1 MAALRII
8 TKTLLWTLLCVLL
21 LPVLLAAALY
31 VPPVQ
36 RWAVQTAAR
45 YASEAT
51 GMQIS
56 IGRLGISFPLDLDL
70 NRLVVIDKSDTLVAV
85 DQAVADLDFEHVFHW
100 RIGVEALDLSRGQV
114 NIALRPDTTEKDTSK
129 TQLPPLEVN
138 IRRVALSDVRA
149 TFRTVGDTLSVF
161 ALLREATLSG
171 GDIALGPSIY
181 VVDRFEATVDSL
193 SVSALDSL
201 GQRSALFPPD
211 LSPLSYPLTPFT
223 VGLSRLSL
231 TLEPLLRFS
240 VGRFSLTTPSLC
252 AALTAAGDL
261 SAVAVDSLH
270 VWLPDQVDLWGSG
283 RASNLDRPDSLS
295 ARFDWDVHTRDLT
308 PLARRLS
315 IKDVALPP
323 MDLNAFTSVEGSRC
337 HIDAILNEGR
347 GNVRLVGDYD
357 TKDNSYKAQARINGL
372 NVRDF
377 LPRDSIGRLSASA
390 KVQGRGTD
398 PYDAATALAASL
410 SLQSLAYGSWLIDNV
425 EARASLRSH
434 RATLDLQ
441 ADNRLLKTDTKASAV
456 VLKNSIRDARL
467 DMQLER
473 ADLRALRL
481 VKDTL
486 SVAANLSATAATDF
500 RERHSLAATLS
511 DLGIETKDTVFH
523 PLPLSVDARLTPDSI
538 RARAEAGDLLLRF
551 TSADGLRRLL
561 AKVDNVNKYLKHQM
575 DESMERHH
583 PLQVDHD
590 SLKTMLP
597 TFDLNFLSGRDN
609 TLFRIVQHLRYE
621 FDEAALRLS
630 SDPVRGINGEGH
642 AYGITNGNVRLD
654 TLQLHVDHDSKGFN
668 LLSRLMNSR
677 QNATGAFRALFS
689 ASLQPA
695 AIETALEFYDAQ
707 GEKGIDLGLH
717 IVGKDSALVGHI
729 TPQNPILAYRRFT
742 VNPDNYIAL
751 DRKKHIRAD
760 FNLLA
765 DDGTQLMLFSPRE
778 QRDDV
783 LQDLTLSV
791 RRLNLGELCQVLPIV
806 MPRVS
811 GFLDGDIH
819 ALVVDTTEATVAL
832 GLEARDLVYEKAP
845 LGTVG
850 LDMVWMPNPDGTQ
863 VIDGQMTQNGRE
875 VLLLNGS
882 YWKDRETKED
892 RIDATA
898 TLQRLP
904 LLLANGFIP
913 DNLIT
918 LAGYAV
924 GHLSVTGPVSALS
937 LNGALATDSM
947 DIRSVPY
954 SVHLALPRDT
964 LHIDNSVIEMRNLR
978 AFSVVDGKKGER
990 PDLDVEHAM
999 TLNGRVD
1006 CRDLNHIKLGLR
1018 VQAENFRLIDAPRN
1032 KKAQAYGKAYVDAD
1046 VRLGGD
1052 LQKMRIGGKL
1062 RLLGKTDLT
1071 YVVTD
1076 TPLSADNKLD
1086 DLVTFVDFSDTTA
1099 VEAPVS
1105 NPMDIRLNLALAIDE
1120 AATMHVLLSEDGSDN
1135 LEIEGGG
1142 DLNFS
1147 YDPITGN
1154 RLFGRYTVLSGKL
1167 DYSLVVASLK
1177 DFKLHTGSYIEFLGD
1192 PLNPT
1197 LSLAA
1202 SQLKKA
1208 SVTEGKVT
1216 RSVNF
1221 DVGLKVTRNLKDLG
1235 LEFTIEAPEDL
1246 TCQQELSAMSTE
1258 QRGRVAVTL
1267 LATGMYVTD
1276 NYQSSGS
1283 GGGFTASGALNS
1295 FLQSQINS
1303 IAGKALKTVDIGFGM
1318 GNTTNAAGVSQT
1330 DYNFSFAKRFWGNR
1344 ISVIV
1349 GGKVSSGNQ
1358 VKNTGESIVNNIS
1371 VEYRLDNS
1379 GTRYV
1384 RAFYD
1389 REYETLM
1396 EGTVTKTGAGLV
1408 FRRKTAT
1415 LGELFLFRSK
1425 Q

>member
-1 MAALRII
+1 M
-8 TKTLLWTLLCVLL
+8 

-70 NRLVVIDKSDTLVAV
+70 NRLVVIDKCDTLVAV
-85 DQAVADLDFEHVFHW
+85 DQAIADLDFEHVFHW
-100 RIGVEALDLSRGQV
+100 RIGVEALDLARGQV

-357 TKDNSYKAQARINGL
+357 TKDNSYEAQARINGL

-481 VKDTL
+481 VEDTL
-486 SVAANLSATAATDF
+486 SVAASLSATAATDF

-551 TSADGLRRLL
+551 TSADGLKRLL

-575 DESMERHH
+575 DESMERHR

-609 TLFRIVQHLRYE
+609 TLFRIVQHLQYE

-791 RRLNLGELCQVLPIV
+791 RRLNLDELCQVLPIV

-1099 VEAPVS
+1099 VDAPVS

-1120 AATMHVLLSEDGSDN
+1120 AWRILARYRDVVDEAAYQSYAAAIDEAESEFTHRSESSLNTVAKIVGYADQLSVLGGEYMRQVKDVGNVEVDFTGLIRNPSFETKNTAGWTLTKPLNTSVAASTAAVVYPVSNLNYFTVGGEGSYVLHNSYNRLKEEGGFEKLGVGLSQQVDGLVPGIYRMTVGVGSDKGIQVTAFAGDASTTVTTDDFGKHYLSDAVVDNIRVEANTEGNCSLTIGIAPGDWYRADHFRLTYVGGLESQGGEDGIAETLAPSRTV
-1135 LEIEGGG
+1135 IKG
-1142 DLNFS
+1142 
-1147 YDPITGN
+1147 I
-1154 RLFGRYTVLSGKL
+1154 YTLQG
-1167 DYSLVVASLK
+1167 
-1177 DFKLHTGSYIEFLGD
+1177 T
-1192 PLNPT
+1192 
-1197 LSLAA
+1197 
-1202 SQLKKA
+1202 
-1208 SVTEGKVT
+1208 
-1216 RSVNF
+1216 
-1221 DVGLKVTRNLKDLG
+1221 
-1235 LEFTIEAPEDL
+1235 
-1246 TCQQELSAMSTE
+1246 
-1258 QRGRVAVTL
+1258 RVARVTQPGIYIVDGKKV
-1267 LATGMYVTD
+1267 AVRNPQEVT
-1276 NYQSSGS
+1276 
-1283 GGGFTASGALNS
+1283 AP
-1295 FLQSQINS
+1295 
-1303 IAGKALKTVDIGFGM
+1303 
-1318 GNTTNAAGVSQT
+1318 
-1330 DYNFSFAKRFWGNR
+1330 
-1344 ISVIV
+1344 
-1349 GGKVSSGNQ
+1349 
-1358 VKNTGESIVNNIS
+1358 
-1371 VEYRLDNS
+1371 
-1379 GTRYV
+1379 
-1384 RAFYD
+1384 
-1389 REYETLM
+1389 
-1396 EGTVTKTGAGLV
+1396 
-1408 FRRKTAT
+1408 
-1415 LGELFLFRSK
+1415 
-1425 Q
+1425 

>member
-1 MAALRII
+1 MAVLRII
-8 TKTLLWTLLCVLL
+8 AKTLLWTLLCILL
-21 LPVLLAAALY
+21 LPVLLAASLY

-70 NRLVVIDKSDTLVAV
+70 KSLVVIDKCDTLVAV
-85 DQAVADLDFEHVFHW
+85 DQAVADLDFEHVFQW
-100 RIGVEALDLSRGQV
+100 RIGVEALDLHHGQV

-129 TQLPPLEVN
+129 TELPPLQIN
-138 IRRVALSDVRA
+138 IRRVNLSDVRT
-149 TFRTVGDTLSVF
+149 TFRTVGDTLSLF
-161 ALLREATLSG
+161 AGLREASLSG

-193 SVSALDSL
+193 SISTLDSL
-201 GQRSALFPPD
+201 GRRSTLFPPD

-240 VGRFSLTTPSLC
+240 VGRLSLSTPSLC

-261 SAVAVDSLH
+261 QAVAVDSLH
-270 VWLPDQVDLWGSG
+270 VWLPDQLDLWGSG
-283 RASNLDRPDSLS
+283 RAAHLDRPDSLS
-295 ARFDWDVHTRDLT
+295 ARFDWDVRTRDLT

-315 IKDVALPP
+315 IQDVALPP

-337 HIDAILNEGR
+337 HIDAILREGR

-357 TKDNSYKAQARINGL
+357 ANDNSYEAQARINGL
-372 NVRDF
+372 NIRDF
-377 LPRDSIGRLSASA
+377 LPRDSIGRLTATA
-390 KVQGRGTD
+390 RVKGRGTD

-410 SLQSLAYGSWLIDNV
+410 SLGSLDYGSWFIDNV
-425 EARASLRSH
+425 EAEASLQSH
-434 RATLDLQ
+434 RARLDLR
-441 ADNRLLKTDTKASAV
+441 ADNRLLRTDAKASALI
-456 VLKNSIRDARL
+456 LKNSIRDARL

-481 VKDTL
+481 TDDTL
-486 SVAANLSATAATDF
+486 SVAANLSADAATDF
-500 RERHSLAATLS
+500 RERHSLSATLS
-511 DLGIETKDTVFH
+511 GVRIERRDTVFH
-523 PLPLSVDARLTPDSI
+523 PLPLALDTRLTPDSI
-538 RARAEAGDLLLRF
+538 LACAEAGDLLLRF

-561 AKVDNVNKYLKHQM
+561 AKVDNVNGYLKHQM
-575 DESMERHH
+575 AEAVEHH
-583 PLQVDHD
+583 RPLRVNHD

-597 TFDLNFLSGRDN
+597 TFDLNFFSGRDN
-609 TLFRIVQHLRYE
+609 TLFRIVHHRFKYE
-621 FDEAALRLS
+621 FDEASLRLS
-630 SDPVRGINGEGH
+630 SDTVRGINGEGY
-642 AYGITNGNVRLD
+642 AYGVANGSVRLD
-654 TLQLHVDHDSKGFN
+654 SLLLHIDHDSKGFN
-668 LLSRLMNSR
+668 LLTRLMNSP
-677 QNATGAFRALFS
+677 QNATGAFRAILT

-717 IVGKDSALVGHI
+717 IVGEDSALVGHI
-729 TPQNPILAYRRFT
+729 TPHNPILAYRRFT

-751 DRKKHIRAD
+751 ARDRRIRAD

-778 QRDDV
+778 LRRDV

-791 RRLNLGELCQVLPIV
+791 RRLNLGELCQVLPFV
-806 MPRVS
+806 MPQVS
-811 GFLDGDIH
+811 GFLDGDVH
-819 ALVVDTTEATVAL
+819 ALVVDSTEATVAL
-832 GLEARDLVYEKAP
+832 ELQTDRLVYEKAP
-845 LGTVG
+845 LGAVG
-850 LDMVWMPNPDGTQ
+850 LNMVWMPNADGTQ
-863 VIDGQMTQNGRE
+863 VVDGQLTQNGRE

-882 YWKDRETKED
+882 YWTDRETRED

-913 DNLIT
+913 NDLLT
-918 LAGYAV
+918 LDGYAV
-924 GHLSVTGPVSALS
+924 GHLSVKGPLSALR

-964 LHIDNSVIEMRNLR
+964 LHINNSVIEMTDLR

-990 PDLDVEHAM
+990 PDLDIEHAM
-999 TLNGRVD
+999 RLNGKVD
-1006 CRDLNHIKLGLR
+1006 FQDLEHIKLGLR

-1032 KKAQAYGKAYVDAD
+1032 KKAQTYGKAYVDAD

-1052 LQKMRIGGKL
+1052 LQKMRLGGKL

-1076 TPLSADNKLD
+1076 TPLSAENKLD
-1086 DLVTFVDFSDTTA
+1086 GLVTFVDFSDTTA
-1099 VEAPVS
+1099 VEAPAS
-1105 NPMDIRLNLALAIDE
+1105 HPMDIRLNLALSIDE
-1120 AATMHVLLSEDGSDN
+1120 AATMHVLLSEDGSDH

-1142 DLNFS
+1142 DLTFS
-1147 YDPITGN
+1147 YDPQTGN
-1154 RLFGRYTVLSGKL
+1154 RLFGRYTVLSGRL

-1177 DFKLHTGSYIEFLGD
+1177 NFKLHTGSYIEFMGD

-1197 LSLAA
+1197 LSLSA
-1202 SQLKKA
+1202 SEMKKA

-1246 TCQQELSAMSTE
+1246 ACQQELSAMSAE

-1276 NYQSSGS
+1276 NYQSS

-1318 GNTTNAAGVSQT
+1318 DNTTNAAGASQT

>member
-1 MAALRII
+1 MALLRII
-8 TKTLLWTLLCVLL
+8 AKTLLWTVLIIVLL
-21 LPVLLAAALY
+21 PFLLAAALY

-36 RWAVQTAAR
+36 QWAVQTAAR

-70 NRLVVIDKSDTLVAV
+70 KRLTVIDRGDTLVAV
-85 DQAVADLDFEHVFHW
+85 SQAVADLNLKQALHW
-100 RIGVEALDLSRGQV
+100 RIGVEGLDLNSGQV

-129 TQLPPLEVN
+129 TQLPPLEIN
-138 IRRVALSDVRA
+138 IRRIGLNDVRA
-149 TFRTVGDTLSVF
+149 TFRTVGDTLSLF
-161 ALLREATLSG
+161 AQLREASLSG
-171 GDIALGPSIY
+171 GDVALGPSIY

-193 SVSALDSL
+193 SITTLDSL
-201 GQRSALFPPD
+201 GTASTLFPPD
-211 LSPLSYPLTPFT
+211 LAPLTYRLTPFT
-223 VGLSRLSL
+223 VGISRLSL
-231 TLEPLLRFS
+231 SLEPLHFS

-357 TKDNSYKAQARINGL
+357 TKDNSYEAQARINGL

-398 PYDAATALAASL
+398 PYDAATALVASL

-425 EARASLRSH
+425 KADASLRHH
-434 RATLDLQ
+434 RAALNLK

-456 VLKNSIRDARL
+456 VLKNSIRDAHL
-467 DMQLER
+467 DMQLDR

-481 VKDTL
+481 VEDTL

-500 RERHSLAATLS
+500 KERHDLRATLA
-511 DLGIETKDTVFH
+511 DIGIETRDTVFH
-523 PLPLSVDARLTPDSI
+523 PLPLSVDASLTPDSM

-575 DESMERHH
+575 DESMERHR

-597 TFDLNFLSGRDN
+597 TFDLNFYSERNN
-609 TLFRIVQHLRYE
+609 TLARIVQHLKYD
-621 FDEAALRLS
+621 FDKVALRLS
-630 SDPVRGINGEGH
+630 CDNVRGINGEGH

-707 GEKGIDLGLH
+707 GEKGIDMGLH
-717 IVGKDSALVGHI
+717 IVGEDSALVGHI
-729 TPQNPILAYRRFT
+729 TPHNPILAYRRFT
-742 VNPDNYIAL
+742 VNRDNYIAL
-751 DRKKHIRAD
+751 DRDRRIRAD
-760 FNLLA
+760 FNLIA
-765 DDGTQLMLFSPRE
+765 DDGTQLMLFSPKER
-778 QRDDV
+778 RDDV

-791 RRLNLGELCQVLPIV
+791 RRLNLGELCQVMPFV

-811 GFLDGDIH
+811 GFLDGDAH

-832 GLEARDLVYEKAP
+832 ELSARDLVYEKAP

-850 LDMVWMPNPDGTQ
+850 LNMIWMPNPDGTQ
-863 VIDGQMTQNGRE
+863 VVDGQLTQNGRE
-875 VLLLNGS
+875 VMLLNGS
-882 YWKDRETKED
+882 YWKDRDTKED
-892 RIDATA
+892 HIDATA

-913 DNLIT
+913 NDLLT
-918 LAGYAV
+918 LDGYAV
-924 GHLSVTGPVSALS
+924 GHLSVTGPVSALR

-964 LHIDNSVIEMRNLR
+964 LQIRNSVIEFNNIR

-990 PDLDVEHAM
+990 PDLDTDHAM
-999 TLNGRVD
+999 TLNGKVD
-1006 CRDLNHIKLGLR
+1006 CQDLKHITLSMR
-1018 VQAENFRLIDAPRN
+1018 AQAENFRLIDAPRN
-1032 KKAQAYGKAYVDAD
+1032 KKAQTYGKAYVDAD
-1046 VRLGGD
+1046 VRLRGD
-1052 LQKMRIGGKL
+1052 LQKLRVGGKL
-1062 RLLGKTDLT
+1062 RLLGTTDLT

-1076 TPLSADNKLD
+1076 TPLSADNRLD
-1086 DLVTFVDFSDTTA
+1086 ELVTFVDFSDTTT
-1099 VEAPVS
+1099 VETAKDAE
-1105 NPMDIRLNLALAIDE
+1105 PMDIRLNLALSIDD

-1142 DLNFS
+1142 DLTFS
-1147 YDPITGN
+1147 YDPQTGN
-1154 RLFGRYTVLSGKL
+1154 RLFGRYTVLSGRL

-1177 DFKLHTGSYIEFLGD
+1177 NFKLHTGSYIEFLGD

-1197 LSLAA
+1197 LSLSA
-1202 SQLKKA
+1202 SEIKKA

-1221 DVGLKVTRNLKDLG
+1221 DVGIRVTRNLKDLG
-1235 LEFTIEAPEDL
+1235 LEFTIDAPEDL
-1246 TCQQELSAMSTE
+1246 TCQQEISAMSTE

-1276 NYQSSGS
+1276 NYQSS

-1318 GNTTNAAGVSQT
+1318 DNTTNASGVSQT

-1408 FRRKTAT
+1408 FRRKTST
-1415 LGELFLFRSK
+1415 LGELFLFRQK
-1425 Q
+1425 K

>member
-1 MAALRII
+1 MALLRII
-8 TKTLLWTLLCVLL
+8 AKTLLWTVLTIVLL
-21 LPVLLAAALY
+21 PFLLAAALY

-36 RWAVQTAAR
+36 QWAVQTAAR

-70 NRLVVIDKSDTLVAV
+70 KRLTVIDRGDTLVAV
-85 DQAVADLDFEHVFHW
+85 NQAVADLNLKQALHW
-100 RIGVEALDLSRGQV
+100 RIGVEGLDLHSGQV
-114 NIALRPDTTEKDTSK
+114 NITLRPDTTEKDTSK
-129 TQLPPLEVN
+129 TELPPLVVN
-138 IRRVALSDVRA
+138 ISRIGLSDVRA
-149 TFRTVGDTLSVF
+149 SFRTAGDTLSVF
-161 ALLREATLSG
+161 AQLREANLSG
-171 GDIALGPSIY
+171 GDVALGPSIY
-181 VVDRFEATVDSL
+181 VVDCFEATVDSL
-193 SVSALDSL
+193 SIVTLDSL
-201 GQRSALFPPD
+201 GTASPLFPPD
-211 LSPLSYPLTPFT
+211 LTPLSYQLTPFT
-223 VGLSRLSL
+223 VGISRLSL
-231 TLEPLLRFS
+231 SLEPLHFS
-240 VGRFSLTTPSLC
+240 VGRLSLSTPSLN
-252 AALTAAGDL
+252 AALSAAGNL
-261 SAVAVDSLH
+261 QTVTLDSLH
-270 VWLPDQVDLWGSG
+270 VWLPEEIDIWANG
-283 RASNLDRPDSLS
+283 RAANLDRPDSLS
-295 ARFDWDVHTRDLT
+295 ASVEWDVRTHNLT

-315 IKDVALPP
+315 LKGIALPP
-323 MDLNAFTSVEGSRC
+323 MDLNALTTVEGRRC
-337 HIDAILNEGR
+337 HVDAILREGR
-347 GNVRLVGDYD
+347 GNVHLVGNYNGA
-357 TKDNSYKAQARINGL
+357 DNSYEAQTRINGIDI
-372 NVRDF
+372 RDF
-377 LPRDSIGRLSASA
+377 MPRDSIGHLSASA
-390 KVQGRGTD
+390 RVKGQGTD

-410 SLQSLAYGSWLIDNV
+410 SLESLAYGSWLIDNV
-425 EARASLRSH
+425 KADASLRHH
-434 RATLDLQ
+434 RAALNLK
-441 ADNRLLKTDTKASAV
+441 ADNRLLKTDAAASAI

-467 DMQLER
+467 DMNLER

-500 RERHSLAATLS
+500 KERHDLRATLA
-511 DLGIETKDTVFH
+511 DIAIETRDTAFH
-523 PLPLSVDARLTPDSI
+523 PLPLLMETHLTPDSMT
-538 RARAEAGDLLLRF
+538 AHAEAGDLLLRF
-551 TSADGLRRLL
+551 TSADGLKRMLSKI
-561 AKVDNVNKYLKHQM
+561 ADVNGYLKHQM
-575 DESMERHH
+575 NESVEHH
-583 PLQVDHD
+583 RPLHVNHD

-597 TFDLNFLSGRDN
+597 TFDLNFYSKRNN
-609 TLFRIVQHLRYE
+609 TLARIVQHLKYD
-621 FDEAALRLS
+621 FDEVALRLS
-630 SDPVRGINGEGH
+630 SDNVRGISGEGH
-642 AYGITNGNVRLD
+642 AYGIANENVRLD
-654 TLQLHVDHDSKGFN
+654 TLQLHIDHDSKGFN
-668 LLSRLMNSR
+668 LLSRFINSA
-677 QNATGAFRALFS
+677 QNPTGAFRSVFT

-707 GEKGIDLGLH
+707 GEKGIDVGLH
-717 IVGKDSALVGHI
+717 IAGEDSALVGHI
-729 TPQNPILAYRRFT
+729 TPHNPILAYRRFT
-742 VNPDNYIAL
+742 VNRDNYIAL
-751 DRKKHIRAD
+751 DRDRRIRAD
-760 FNLLA
+760 FNLIA
-765 DDGTQLMLFSPRE
+765 DDGTQLMLFSPEER
-778 QRDDV
+778 RNDV

-791 RRLNLGELCQVLPIV
+791 RRLNLGELCQVLPFV
-806 MPRVS
+806 MPHVS
-811 GFLDGDIH
+811 GFLDGDAH

-832 GLEARDLVYEKAP
+832 ELNARDLVYEKAP

-850 LDMVWMPNPDGTQ
+850 LNMVWMPNPDGTQ
-863 VIDGQMTQNGRE
+863 VVDGQLTQNGRE

-882 YWKDRETKED
+882 YWNDRETKED
-892 RIDATA
+892 HIDATA

-913 DNLIT
+913 NDLLT
-918 LAGYAV
+918 LNGYAV
-924 GHLSVTGPVSALS
+924 GHLSVKGPVSALR

-964 LHIDNSVIEMRNLR
+964 LHINNSVIEMNNLR

-990 PDLDVEHAM
+990 PDLDIEHAM
-999 TLNGRVD
+999 MIGGKVD
-1006 CRDLNHIKLGLR
+1006 FQDLEHIKLGLR

-1032 KKAQAYGKAYVDAD
+1032 KKAQTYGKAYVDAD

-1062 RLLGKTDLT
+1062 HLLGKTDLT
-1071 YVVTD
+1071 YVITD
-1076 TPLSADNKLD
+1076 TPLSADNRLD
-1086 DLVTFVDFSDTTA
+1086 ELVTFVDFSDTTT
-1099 VEAPVS
+1099 VEKETAE
-1105 NPMDIRLNLALAIDE
+1105 PMDIRLNLALSIDD

-1142 DLNFS
+1142 DLTFS
-1147 YDPITGN
+1147 YDPQTGN
-1154 RLFGRYTVLSGKL
+1154 RLFGRYTVLSGRL

-1177 DFKLHTGSYIEFLGD
+1177 NFKLHTGSYIEFLGD

-1197 LSLAA
+1197 LSLSA
-1202 SQLKKA
+1202 SEIKKA

-1221 DVGLKVTRNLKDLG
+1221 DVGIRVTRNLKDLG

-1246 TCQQELSAMSTE
+1246 TCQQEISAMSAE
-1258 QRGRVAVTL
+1258 QRSRVAVTL

-1276 NYQSSGS
+1276 NYQSS

-1318 GNTTNAAGVSQT
+1318 DNTTNASGVAQT

-1408 FRRKTAT
+1408 FRRKTST
-1415 LGELFLFRSK
+1415 LGELFLFRQK
-1425 Q
+1425 K

>member
-8 TKTLLWTLLCVLL
+8 AKTLLWLVLTVVL
-21 LPVLLAAALY
+21 LPVLLTAALY
-31 VPPVQ
+31 IPPVQ
-36 RWAVQTAAR
+36 QWAVQTAAR

-70 NRLVVIDKSDTLVAV
+70 NRLIIIDKGDTLVSV
-85 DQAVADLDFEHVFHW
+85 DQAIADLNFKNAFQC
-100 RIGVEALDLSRGQV
+100 RIGVEALNLQRGQV

-129 TQLPPLEVN
+129 TQLPPIEVN
-138 IRRVALSDVRA
+138 IRRVRLSDVRA

-161 ALLREATLSG
+161 AQLREADLSG

-181 VVDRFEATVDSL
+181 IVDRFEATVDSL
-193 SVSALDSL
+193 CITSLDSL
-201 GQRSALFPPD
+201 GTASTLFPPD
-211 LSPLSYPLTPFT
+211 LSPLSYALTPFT

-231 TLEPLLRFS
+231 QLEPLRFS
-240 VGRFSLTTPSLC
+240 VGSLTLSTPSVN
-252 AALTAAGDL
+252 AALSAAGDL
-261 SAVAVDSLH
+261 QTIALDSLH
-270 VWLPDQVDLWGSG
+270 VWLPGEIDLWANG
-283 RASNLDRPDSLS
+283 RASNLDRLDSLT
-295 ARFDWDVHTRDLT
+295 ARLEWDVHTRNLT

-315 IKDVALPP
+315 LGDIALPP
-323 MDLNAFTSVEGSRC
+323 MDLNAFTTVEGSRY
-337 HIDAILNEGR
+337 HIDAILNEGS

-357 TKDNSYKAQARINGL
+357 AGSNAYEAHTRVNGINI
-372 NVRDF
+372 RDF
-377 LPRDSIGRLSASA
+377 MPRDSIGRLSLSA
-390 KVQGRGTD
+390 NVKGQGTD
-398 PYDAATALAASL
+398 PYDAATSLAASL
-410 SLQSLAYGSWLIDNV
+410 SLQSVAYGSWLIDNV
-425 EARASLRSH
+425 EARASLQRH
-434 RATLDLQ
+434 RANLSLKS
-441 ADNRLLKTDTKASAV
+441 DNRMLKTDAAASAI
-456 VLKNSIRDARL
+456 VLKNSIRDAQL
-467 DMQLER
+467 DMQLNH
-473 ADLRALRL
+473 ADLHALRL

-486 SVAANLSATAATDF
+486 SVAATLSASAATDF
-500 RERHSLAATLS
+500 RERHSLSATLAEI
-511 DLGIETKDTVFH
+511 GIETPDTVFH
-523 PLPLSVDARLTPDSI
+523 PRPLSVDTRLTPDSMM
-538 RARAEAGDLLLRF
+538 AHAEAGDLLLHF
-551 TSADGLRRLL
+551 TSADGLKRML
-561 AKVDNVNKYLKHQM
+561 AKVDNVNDYLKHQM
-575 DESMERHH
+575 EEATEHRR
-583 PLQVDHD
+583 PLQVNHD

-597 TFDLNFLSGRDN
+597 TLSLSFFSGRDN
-609 TLFRIVQHLRYE
+609 TLARIVQHMKYD
-621 FDEAALRLS
+621 FDEAALHLT
-630 SDPVRGINGEGH
+630 SDDVRGLNGEGH
-642 AYGITNGNVRLD
+642 AYGISTGSVRLD
-654 TLQLHVDHDSKGFN
+654 TLLLHVDHDSKGFN
-668 LLSRLMNSR
+668 LLTQLMNSR
-677 QNATGAFRALFS
+677 QNPTGAFRSILT

-695 AIETALEFYDAQ
+695 AIETALEFYDAD
-707 GEKGIDLGLH
+707 GVKGIDVGLH
-717 IVGKDSALVGHI
+717 IVGEDSALVGHI
-729 TPQNPILAYRRFT
+729 TPHNPILAYRLFS
-742 VNPDNYIAL
+742 VNPDNYIAI
-751 DRKKHIRAD
+751 DRHRHIRAD

-765 DDGTQLMLFSPRE
+765 DDGTQLMLFSPKE
-778 QRDDV
+778 QRNDIM
-783 LQDLTLSV
+783 QDLTLSV
-791 RRLNLGELCQVLPIV
+791 RSLNLTELSQVLPF
-806 MPRVS
+806 MPHLN
-811 GFLDGDIH
+811 GFLDCDAH
-819 ALVVDTTEATVAL
+819 ALVVDSTEATVAL
-832 GLEARDLVYEKAP
+832 ELNARNLVYEKAP

-850 LDMVWMPNPDGTQ
+850 LNMIWMPNPDGTQ
-863 VIDGQMTQNGRE
+863 VVDGQMTQNGRE

-882 YWKDRETKED
+882 YWNDRETKED
-892 RIDATA
+892 HIDATA

-913 DNLIT
+913 NEMLT

-924 GHLSVTGPVSALS
+924 GHLSVKGPVSELR

-947 DIRSVPY
+947 DVRSVPY

-964 LHIDNSVIEMRNLR
+964 LYINNSVIEFNDIR

-990 PDLDVEHAM
+990 PDLDIDHAM
-999 TLNGRVD
+999 TLNGKVD
-1006 CRDLNHIKLGLR
+1006 FQDLQHIKLSMR
-1018 VQAENFRLIDAPRN
+1018 AQAEGFRLIDAPRN
-1032 KKAQAYGKAYVDAD
+1032 KKAQTYGKAYVDAD
-1046 VRLGGD
+1046 VRLMGD
-1052 LQKMRIGGKL
+1052 LQKLRIGGRL

-1076 TPLSADNKLD
+1076 SPLSADNKLD
-1086 DLVTFVDFSDTTA
+1086 GLVTFVDFSDTTTVETPA
-1099 VEAPVS
+1099 V
-1105 NPMDIRLNLALAIDE
+1105 NPMDVRLNMSLSIDE
-1120 AATMHVLLSEDGSDN
+1120 AATMHVLLSEDGSDH
-1135 LEIEGGG
+1135 LDIEGGG
-1142 DLNFS
+1142 DLTFS
-1147 YDPITGN
+1147 YDPQTGN

-1177 DFKLHTGSYIEFLGD
+1177 NFKLQTGSYIEFLGD

-1202 SQLKKA
+1202 SERKKA

-1221 DVGLKVTRNLKDLG
+1221 DVGIKVSRNLKDLG

-1276 NYQSSGS
+1276 NYQGS
-1283 GGGFTASGALNS
+1283 GNGFSATGALNS

-1318 GNTTNAAGVSQT
+1318 DNTTNASGVSQT

-1358 VKNTGESIVNNIS
+1358 AKNTGESIVNNIS

-1415 LGELFLFRSK
+1415 LGELFLFRTK
-1425 Q
+1425 K